1 MTDTAT
7 IGDNLPPDTDIDPL
21 LERLRENHA
30 DLLTRRGELLY
41 FIDQSPTDIDNEVT
55 ASELADF
62 VQIEL
67 AEFIKSS
74 KRIHHDEKMPFL
86 SAGRTVDSFLHNLVD
101 AVEEGK
107 LKLNIV
113 RKRWADAKT
122 AEARIIREEEARI
135 AEEELDR
142 FEREAKER
150 ADAMEKPADLVTAL
164 RAEGEANQARRDAE
178 KAAKRAAAKP
188 AEMGRSRGVRGGMTT
203 LKQFWDHA
211 DLDREAI
218 DLNALREHLPM
229 DAIEQAVRSYIK
241 AGGRTLTGV
250 RIFENT
256 RL

>member
-1 MTDTAT
+1 MTDHAT
-7 IGDNLPPDTDIDPL
+7 IGDNLPDTEIDPL

-30 DLLTRRGELLY
+30 DLIKRRGELLY
-41 FIDQSPTDIDNEVT
+41 SIDQAPTDIDDE
-55 ASELADF
+55 ASAGELADF
-62 VQIEL
+62 IQIEV
-67 AEFIKSS
+67 AEFIKGA
-74 KRIHHDEKMPFL
+74 KRVHHDEKMPFL
-86 SAGRTVDSFLHNLVD
+86 AAGRTVDSFLHTLVD

-107 LKLNIV
+107 LKVNGV
-113 RKRWADAKT
+113 RKRYADAKA
-122 AEARIIREEEARI
+122 AEERRRRDEEARVAR
-135 AEEELDR
+135 AEAQRIEQ
-142 FEREAKER
+142 EAAER
-150 ADAMEKPADLVTAL
+150 AAAMQKSEDLVSAL
-164 RAEGEANQARRDAE
+164 RAEGEADQARRDAE
-178 KAAKRAAAKP
+178 KAEKVAAEKP
-188 AEMGRSRGVRGGMTT
+188 AQMGRSRGERGGMTT